1 MESLLK
7 FAAIFGMFAVAGF
20 LMLPKMNIQQTIFPS
35 GAAIVDLQVR
45 NICDAIASAY
55 EQVVFF
61 LATSV
66 KQLSAPRRSCLG
78 VA

>member
-7 FAAIFGMFAVAGF
+7 FAATIVMFAVAGF
-20 LMLPKMNIQQTIFPS
+20 FMLSKMNIKQTIFPS
-35 GAAIVDLQVR
+35 GAAIVDLLVR
-45 NICDAIASAY
+45 NTSNAIASAY
-55 EQVVFF
+55 GRVVFF
-61 LATSV
+61 LVTSV